1 MFQPGFLEQ
10 DNSEII
16 LKVKKKSN
24 ENKSTLSRSMPWVN
38 KKVRDLLRWVKEG
51 KRVKICHCGG

>member
-16 LKVKKKSN
+16 LKVKKIKSI
-24 ENKSTLSRSMPWVN
+24 ENKGTLSKSIPWVS
-38 KKVRDLLRWVKEG
+38 KKDRGLLRWV
-51 KRVKICHCGG
+51 